1 MLANIFKNINKFFV
15 SVFDF
20 LSFRKNNTPLLNNDI
35 EKCYLINDDTTTNS
49 E

>member
-20 LSFRKNNTPLLNNDI
+20 LSFRKNNNPMLNNDV
-35 EKCYLINDDTTTNS
+35 EKCCLINDDTTTNS